1 MRNHLRN
8 LADMLRTSLW
18 FVPACIVAAS
28 VALAL
33 LLIELEPAH
42 DASSFASRWPMLFG
56 GGAEGCRGLL
66 TSIAGSMVTVA
77 GVTFSITMVAMTLAA
92 SQYTSRILRN
102 FMRDRA
108 NQAVLGVFVGVFAYC
123 LVVLRRIR
131 TSDEGGGFVPG
142 VAVLGALLLAF
153 VAIGFLIFFI
163 HHAAA
168 SIQATSLIDAA
179 ARETLATIDRLYPER
194 GAAEFDV
201 HDVPARAGEP
211 GGEPEGAH
219 AVLATANGYLTSIDL
234 DDLRELAARRGVV
247 LRLAQAVGG
256 FAIEGCPLVWVAHG
270 ALQDGDEE
278 AVRGACTLSRQR
290 TMTQDAGFGIRQIV
304 DVALKALSPGIHDPT
319 TAITCIDH
327 LTAILARL
335 ATRDLGPANRG
346 DGSARCVITVEAT
359 FGSLLGQSF
368 DQIRNRAADNAAVL
382 LPMLRSLRLLHG
394 RTRDPTRRQAIAQQ
408 ARWIVDAAER
418 GLAAEHEL
426 RRVREAQARLAA
438 G

>member
-1 MRNHLRN
+1 MRNYLRN
-8 LADMLRTSLW
+8 LADMLRSSLW

-33 LLIELEPAH
+33 LLIELEPPH
-42 DASSFASRWPMLFG
+42 DAESFANRWPMLFG

-123 LVVLRRIR
+123 LIVLRTIR
-131 TSDEGGGFVPG
+131 SSDEGDGFVPG
-142 VAVLGALLLAF
+142 TAVLGALLLAF

-163 HHAAA
+163 HHAAS

-194 GAAEFDV
+194 AADATGP
-201 HDVPARAGEP
+201 HDERAAPADPDAAR
-211 GGEPEGAH
+211 
-219 AVLATANGYLTSIDL
+219 AVLAEANGYLTSVDL
-234 DDLRELAARRGVV
+234 DDLRELAERRGLVV
-247 LRLAQAVGG
+247 RLTHAVGQ
-256 FAIEGCPLVWVAHG
+256 FVVEGSPLVCLEGG
-270 ALQDGDEE
+270 ALQDGDDETI
-278 AVRGACTLSRQR
+278 RSACTLSRQR

-319 TAITCIDH
+319 TAITCVDH

-335 ATRDLGPANRG
+335 AARDLGRAHRG
-346 DGSARCVITVEAT
+346 GDRQRRVITVEAT
-359 FGSLLGQSF
+359 FASLLGECF
-368 DQIRNRAADNAAVL
+368 DQIRHRAADNAAVL

-394 RTRDPTRRQAIAQQ
+394 RTDDPTRREAIAQQ
-408 ARWIVDAAER
+408 ARWIVEAAER
-418 GLAAEHEL
+418 GLTAEHEL
-426 RRVREAQARLAA
+426 RLVREARARLAT